1 MSCPKGYSKNIEG
14 ECIKIPAKG
23 FLTNYTPPGV
33 FDLIHKKNQQ
43 SWIRHE
49 GSKALLNLDSLS
61 KRKIFK
67 QVFKGWA
74 KGGTINSN
82 LNKKLDS
89 LGRDFITNKIFKNFK
104 F

>member
-1 MSCPKGYSKNIEG
+1 MSCPKGYSKNTEG
-14 ECIKIPAKG
+14 KCIKTPTKG
-23 FLTNYTPPGV
+23 FLTNYIPPGA
-33 FDLIHKKNQQ
+33 FDHIHKKNQQ

-67 QVFKGWA
+67 QVFKGQTTE
-74 KGGTINSN
+74 GTIYSN

-89 LGRDFITNKIFKNFK
+89 LGRDIITNKIFKNFK